1 MSENWYSV
9 LKGAGVAAAGAA
21 LAVVVQAASS
31 GDLGVYGPVVG
42 AVAAVLL
49 NVIRKFAVAPLL
61 AATAAGLFLAGP
73 AAAQCPGGVCPV
85 PTRPIVNPAW
95 AVPQAWPGGVG
106 QATTAGCSSGCS
118 SCPAVTC
125 GVAGT
130 CGQPGCGVAGPPL
143 ASPVRGLIGRLFP
156 RRR

>member
-9 LKGAGVAAAGAA
+9 LKGAGIAAAGAA

-61 AATAAGLFLAGP
+61 ALAVAVLSLAGP
-73 AAAQCPGGVCPV
+73 AVAQCPGGVCPV
-85 PTRPIVNPAW
+85 PARPFANPTW
-95 AVPQAWPGGVG
+95 AAPQSCPGNVC
-106 QATTAGCSSGCS
+106 QAAPAAGCSSGCAA
-118 SCPAVTC
+118 CPAGTC
-125 GVAGT
+125 GVAGA
-130 CGQPGCGVAGPPL
+130 CWQPGCGVAGRPV
-143 ASPVRGLIGRLFP
+143 AGPVRGLIGRFFH
-156 RRR
+156 RR